1 MISRILDNI
10 VEINELLNEIKDLD
24 FESISN
30 EDLIVINKALDKLN
44 QKTNGLIN
52 IINSEIA

>member
-24 FESISN
+24 FENIPN
-30 EDLIVINKALDKLN
+30 EDLIVVHKALNKLN